1 MMCREIEPY
10 IVDVARGRLEGPAPG
25 TEVARHLSACSRC
38 AALLEN
44 ERTMSAAF
52 RRLAREAEELS
63 QGPSGEAALLAAFD
77 AAWAPPRG
85 RVRVQTWVSAA
96 AAALLVI
103 GATGATVMWMKA
115 RHAPRPGGVTP
126 RPAAASP
133 PAAALLPVPPALPV
147 VRRHPPH
154 RDSGYRGYRGY
165 RGKETS
171 TARRPMES
179 VEFVLWPGSAAL
191 PTFESGELVR
201 LDLPTSVLPS
211 LGLSPPASQ
220 VAVVQ
225 ADVLIGQ
232 DGFVRAVRLVPEP

>member
-1 MMCREIEPY
+1 MTCREIEPY

-25 TEVARHLSACSRC
+25 TEVARHLIACSRC

-44 ERTMSAAF
+44 ERTMSAAL
-52 RRLAREAEELS
+52 RRLAKEAEELS

-103 GATGATVMWMKA
+103 GATGATVMWMTA

-126 RPAAASP
+126 RLPAASP
-133 PAAALLPVPPALPV
+133 PAAALQTVPPALPV

-154 RDSGYRGYRGY
+154 RDSGDSGY

-171 TARRPMES
+171 TARRPTEA